1 MAQWAS
7 TRPDVFP
14 PRLIDKI
21 VCLQDDVK
29 VSHSLATVEHTLEE
43 AFGPDWKNQ
52 LDLDPNPLG
61 AGCNSSN
68 EQPLITL
75 MLLFYLGSVAQVF
88 KGTLKPSNSTQQK
101 AVAIKMIHPHVES
114 MVKTDMEL
122 LSYIASIMDK
132 VPSLEILSLG
142 ETMRQFAD
150 AMNNQL
156 DLRLEARNLI
166 CELLFFF
173 SFSRLLHFRFE
184 SVFYNTPL
192 QLEDY
197 ELPSKL
203 IVVVT
208 NTCGHSLGTWIW
220 CPSACPSCCRPA
232 PFRPW
237 ASPSSPHRKTTAR
250 C

>member
-173 SFSRLLHFRFE
+173 SFSRFE
-184 SVFYNTPL
+184 DSKQYIGAKSLKILALQVMLWPLEISLIRIYALRKNSTSKKLFTKYSTP
-192 QLEDY
+192 
-197 ELPSKL
+197 
-203 IVVVT
+203 
-208 NTCGHSLGTWIW
+208 
-220 CPSACPSCCRPA
+220 
-232 PFRPW
+232 F
-237 ASPSSPHRKTTAR
+237 
-250 C
+250 